1 MKVVALRETA
11 SGEHRVAIVPDAAR
25 TFAKAGVELAVE
37 SRAGDRAGVTD
48 EAYERAGVAVTSD
61 RAALLGSADF
71 LLKVQPPSDDELSA
85 LRAGAVLISFLRP
98 LDEPQRAAALAKRG
112 ITSIAMELV
121 PRITRAQAM
130 DALSS
135 QASLAGYRAV
145 LLAAQGL
152 GKVLPMMTTAAGTIA
167 AGRVLVIGAGVAGLQ
182 AIATARRLG
191 AIVEAYDTRPA
202 VREQV
207 ESLGARF
214 IELPLDTS
222 DAEGAGG
229 YAKAQSEE
237 FLAKQR
243 ALLGERI
250 HAADAVITTAAVP
263 GARSP
268 MLIDEDTVQG
278 MKHGSVIVDLAAA
291 GGGNC
296 ALTQADQKIVAHGVT
311 IFGPTNLPS
320 EAAVDASRVYARNLA
335 NLLVLLV
342 KDGALHVD
350 LEDEVVRGALLTHE
364 GQVVADAVRAR
375 LGS

>member
-11 SGEHRVAIVPDAAR
+11 PGEHRVAIVPDAAR
-25 TFAKAGVELAVE
+25 AFAKAAVELAVE
-37 SRAGDRAGVTD
+37 SGAGERAGATD
-48 EAYERAGVAVTSD
+48 AAYERVGVGVESD
-61 RAALLGSADF
+61 RAALLARADF
-71 LLKVQPPSDDELSA
+71 LLKVQPPDEGELAA
-85 LRAGAVLISFLRP
+85 LRSGAVLISFLRP
-98 LDEPQRAAALAKRG
+98 LDEPQRAAALAERG
-112 ITSIAMELV
+112 VTSLAMELI

-167 AGRVLVIGAGVAGLQ
+167 AGRLLVIGAGVAGLQ

-214 IELPLDTS
+214 LELPLDTA

-250 HAADAVITTAAVP
+250 QAADAVVTTAAVP
-263 GARSP
+263 GARAP
-268 MLIDEDTVQG
+268 LLIDEETVIG
-278 MKHGSVIVDLAAA
+278 MKQGSVIVDLAAA

-296 ALTQADQKIVAHGVT
+296 ALTQADQTVVAHGVT

-320 EAAVDASRVYARNLA
+320 EAAIDASRVYARNLA
-335 NLLVLLV
+335 NLLALLV
-342 KDGALHVD
+342 KDGALHID
-350 LEDEVVRGALLTHE
+350 LEDEIVRGALLTHE
-364 GQVVADAVRAR
+364 GRVVADSVRAR
-375 LGS
+375 LGG